1 MITGMNTT
9 YALDKQLGHLAEDVV
24 LPKLQS
30 FFNASI
36 RKMPQRYECF
46 DYIDD
51 AGTKYELKT
60 RRNCMNAYPTTL
72 IPKHKVISG
81 EQYFVFNFIDK
92 VSYIKYDKDLFE
104 TFETKELVDGRYG
117 YQREGVLHYLIP
129 IGKLTP
135 L

>member
-1 MITGMNTT
+1 MNTT

>member
-51 AGTKYELKT
+51 VGTKYELKT
-60 RRNCMNAYPTTL
+60 RRNSMCAYKTTL
-72 IPKHKVISG
+72 LPTHKVIEG
-81 EQYFVFNFIDK
+81 DQYFIFNYTDK
-92 VSYIKYDKDLFE
+92 IAYIKYDAELFNSFDIQE
-104 TFETKELVDGRYG
+104 VDDRRFGFSKKKP
-117 YQREGVLHYLIP
+117 HYLIP
-129 IGKLTP
+129 ISALTP
-135 L
+135 LP